1 MRRSNI
7 IFIVNNHNMANESYN
22 LGFRT
27 HQFVKENEFGG
38 NPSKVL
44 RLCISRLYQKFQ
56 RLGQYIELL

>member
-1 MRRSNI
+1 
-7 IFIVNNHNMANESYN
+7 MANESYN

-44 RLCISRLYQKFQ
+44 RLCMSRLCQKIPEI
-56 RLGQYIELL
+56 GAVY